1 MTKIAIIQTEPVFN
15 DLSKTIEKGVQH
27 IQEAARN
34 GAKLIVFA
42 EGWFAGYP
50 AWIDHCAHVGRWDH
64 PDIKAVW
71 ATMFQ
76 NSLELSS
83 PEMARLQEIA
93 VQTKTVLLFGA
104 NEKITKGVG
113 NNTIYN
119 AAFLIDLKGDIQ
131 IHHRKTMPTYNEKL
145 VHGLGDG
152 HGLKSVDL
160 GFGKIGTL
168 ICWEHWMPLTRQT
181 MHDENEDIHVAL
193 WPAILD
199 RHLLASRHYA
209 VEGRCYVIAAGQIL
223 RKSSIPDNLELPK
236 EIIESNSE
244 FILNGGSCIFAP
256 DGSYL
261 LEPVSDVETILYYDL
276 PNVSNLIQERMNLA
290 VSGHYQRPD
299 IFELKVNK
307 KRLF

>member
-27 IQEAARN
+27 IHEAAQN
-34 GAKLIVFA
+34 GAQLIVFA

-76 NSLELSS
+76 NSLELNS
-83 PEMARLQEIA
+83 PEMTRLQEAAI
-93 VQTKTVLLFGA
+93 QTKTNLLFGA
-104 NEKITKGVG
+104 NERITKGIG

-223 RKSSIPDNLELPK
+223 RKSSIPGNLELPK